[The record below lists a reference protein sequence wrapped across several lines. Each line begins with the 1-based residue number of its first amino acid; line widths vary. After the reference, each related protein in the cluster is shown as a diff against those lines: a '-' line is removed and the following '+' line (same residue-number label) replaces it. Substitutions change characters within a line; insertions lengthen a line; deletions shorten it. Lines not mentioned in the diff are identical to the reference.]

1 MVIWLFGDLVIWGFG
16 DLVID
21 AVIFEKTKK
30 PPQVA
35 AEAQKLQNKTN
46 YGKKS

>member
-1 MVIWLFGDLVIWGFG
+1 MRKFWRHEAEI
-16 DLVID
+16 
-21 AVIFEKTKK
+21 KK
-30 PPQVA
+30 PPQLT